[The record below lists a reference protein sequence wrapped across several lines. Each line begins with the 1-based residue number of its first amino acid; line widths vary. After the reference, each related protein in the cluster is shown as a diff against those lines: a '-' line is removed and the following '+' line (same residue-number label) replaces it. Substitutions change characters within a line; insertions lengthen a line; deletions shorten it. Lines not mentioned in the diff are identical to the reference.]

1 MAREAVLVNK
11 GACNGFLRE
20 LCSRF
25 PKRRFSRF
33 AKGNVPGLLGGM
45 LYMFC

>member
-1 MAREAVLVNK
+1 MVKEAVHVNK
-11 GACNGFLRE
+11 GAANGFLRG

-25 PKRRFSRF
+25 SKRRFSLF
-33 AKGNVPGLLGGM
+33 AEGNVPGLLGGM